1 MKKHIL
7 ATLLVAVTGVASAQ
21 VAVTGKIGEIVDRTN
36 GTNSLV
42 TEPTSNITIS
52 TKEDLGGGLS
62 ARAVF
67 DTSLRGNTIDNT
79 GNTRLGD
86 RQGTVGLA
94 NKLGSVDL
102 GRNVHSQFL
111 AVTNNDVFGTLYGSI
126 AGDVHNLRGLR
137 FSDATFVSLNAPL
150 GVTATYDRTQN
161 NVGVQA
167 SAYSLSKSFAG
178 VNGTYARYEQ
188 GTEKTSVVGLNTKIA
203 GNTVTYVHSEDKGAQ
218 NAKGDSVGVARDFGP
233 VTAKASYGRQ
243 TKNSLFVIGP
253 SSQGASETT
262 TAYAVGADYNLSK
275 RTAVTV
281 AYRNVNAP
289 SGYTDTKQFGVG
301 VVHKF

>member
-21 VAVTGKIGEIVDRTN
+21 VAITGKIGEIVDRTN
-36 GTNSLV
+36 GTTGLV

-52 TKEDLGGGLS
+52 TKEDLGGGLQ
-62 ARAVF
+62 ARAIF
-67 DTSLRGNTIDNT
+67 DTSLRSNTIAGT
-79 GNTRLGD
+79 GTQLGD

-137 FSDATFVSLNAPL
+137 FSDAAFVSVNAPY
-150 GVTATYDRTQN
+150 GVTANFDRTQN
-161 NVGVQA
+161 NVGGQA
-167 SAYSLSKSFAG
+167 SAYSLSKSYAG
-178 VNGTYARYEQ
+178 VNGTYAHYGQ
-188 GTEKTSVVGLNTKIA
+188 GSETTTVVGLNTKLA
-203 GNTVTYVHSEDKGAQ
+203 GNTVTYIHSEDKGLVAS
-218 NAKGDSVGVARDFGP
+218 KGDSVGIARDIGP
-233 VTAKASYGRQ
+233 VTAKVSYGR
-243 TKNSLFVIGP
+243 TNRDLR
-253 SSQGASETT
+253 
-262 TAYAVGADYNLSK
+262 AYAVGADYNLSK

-281 AYRNVNAP
+281 AYRNVDA
-289 SGYTDTKQFGVG
+289 SAGYTDTKQVGVG
-301 VVHKF
+301 LVHKF

>member
-21 VAVTGKIGEIVDRTN
+21 VAITGKIGQIIDRTS
-36 GTNSLV
+36 GETTMV
-42 TEPTSNITIS
+42 TEPTSNITLS
-52 TKEDLGGGLS
+52 AKENLGGGLQ

-67 DTSLRGNTIDNT
+67 DTSLRGSTLGST
-79 GNTRLGD
+79 GTQLGD
-86 RQGTVGLA
+86 RQSTVGLA

-126 AGDVHNLRGLR
+126 AGDVHNLRSLR
-137 FSDATFVSLNAPL
+137 FSDAVFASVNGPL

-161 NVGVQA
+161 NVGGQA

-178 VNGTYARYEQ
+178 VNGTVAQYEL
-188 GTEKTSVVGLNTKIA
+188 GLEKTTVVGLNTKIA
-203 GNTVTYVHSEDKGAQ
+203 GNTVSYIHSEDKGLVEK
-218 NAKGDSVGVARDFGP
+218 KGDSIGVARDLGP
-233 VTAKASYGRQ
+233 ITAKASYGR
-243 TKNSLFVIGP
+243 TNNDVR
-253 SSQGASETT
+253 
-262 TAYAVGADYNLSK
+262 AYALGADYNLSK

-281 AYRNVNAP
+281 AYRNVDAAQ
-289 SGYTDTKQFGVG
+289 DIKQVGVG
-301 VVHKF
+301 LVHKF

>member
-21 VAVTGKIGEIVDRTN
+21 VAITGKIGQIIDRTS
-36 GTNSLV
+36 GETTMV
-42 TEPTSNITIS
+42 TEPTSNITLS
-52 TKEDLGGGLS
+52 AKENLGGGLQ

-67 DTSLRGNTIDNT
+67 DTSLRGSTLGGT
-79 GNTRLGD
+79 GTQLGD
-86 RQGTVGLA
+86 RQSTVGLA

-126 AGDVHNLRGLR
+126 AGDVHNLRSLR
-137 FSDATFVSLNAPL
+137 FSDAVFASVNGPL

-161 NVGVQA
+161 NVGGQA

-178 VNGTYARYEQ
+178 VNGTVAQYEL
-188 GTEKTSVVGLNTKIA
+188 GLEKTTVVGLNTKIA
-203 GNTVTYVHSEDKGAQ
+203 GNTVSYIHSEDKGLVEK
-218 NAKGDSVGVARDFGP
+218 KGDSIGVARDLGP
-233 VTAKASYGRQ
+233 ITAKASYGR
-243 TKNSLFVIGP
+243 TNNDVR
-253 SSQGASETT
+253 
-262 TAYAVGADYNLSK
+262 AYALGADYNLSK

-281 AYRNVNAP
+281 AYRNVDAAQ
-289 SGYTDTKQFGVG
+289 DIKQVGVG
-301 VVHKF
+301 LVHKF

>member
-52 TKEDLGGGLS
+52 TKEDLGGGLQ

-67 DTSLRGNTIDNT
+67 DTSLRGNTIDGS

-137 FSDATFVSLNAPL
+137 FSDATFVSVNAPL
-150 GVTATYDRTQN
+150 GVTANFDRTQN
-161 NVGVQA
+161 NVDGQA
-167 SAYSLSKSFAG
+167 SAYSLSKSLFG

-188 GTEKTSVVGLNTKIA
+188 GAEKTTVVGLNTKLA
-203 GNTVTYVHSEDKGAQ
+203 GNTLTYVRSEDKGAR
-218 NAKGDSVGVARDFGP
+218 NATGDSVGIARDFGAI
-233 VTAKASYGRQ
+233 TAKASYGRQ
-243 TKNSLFVIGP
+243 TRNSLFVIGP
-253 SSQGASETT
+253 SSQGTPEVTK
-262 TAYAVGADYNLSK
+262 AYAVGADYNLSK

-281 AYRNVNAP
+281 AYRNVDAP
-289 SGYTDTKQFGVG
+289 TGYTDIKQVG
-301 VVHKF
+301 LGIVHKF

>member
-21 VAVTGKIGEIVDRTN
+21 VAITGKIGQIVDRTS
-36 GTNSLV
+36 GETTLV
-42 TEPTSNITIS
+42 TEPTSNITLS
-52 TKEDLGGGLS
+52 AKEDLGGGLQ

-67 DTSLRGNTIDNT
+67 DTSLRGSTLGGT
-79 GNTRLGD
+79 GTQIGD
-86 RQGTVGLA
+86 RQSTVGLG

-126 AGDVHNLRGLR
+126 AGDVHNLRSLR
-137 FSDATFVSLNAPL
+137 FSDAVFASVNGPM

-161 NVGVQA
+161 NVGGQA

-178 VNGTYARYEQ
+178 VNGTFAQYEL
-188 GTEKTSVVGLNTKIA
+188 GAEKTSVVGLNTKVA
-203 GNTVTYVHSEDKGAQ
+203 GNTVSYVHSEDKGLVAK
-218 NAKGDSVGVARDFGP
+218 KGDSIGVARDLGP
-233 VTAKASYGRQ
+233 ITAKASYGR
-243 TKNSLFVIGP
+243 TNNDVR
-253 SSQGASETT
+253 
-262 TAYAVGADYNLSK
+262 AYALGADYNLSK

-281 AYRNVNAP
+281 AYRNVDAAQ
-289 SGYTDTKQFGVG
+289 DIKQVGVG
-301 VVHKF
+301 LVHKF